1 MIKKADVLVYVPAP
15 GDEYLI
21 DPTGQSYN
29 IKLTYE
35 KEYPVCD
42 VGLSR
47 YPRVDRDGT
56 IIKQSI
62 SIIDD
67 VGTKAWLGTKN
78 VEKRFMTKAS
88 YERMKKLEEI
98 C

>member
-1 MIKKADVLVYVPAP
+1 MIKKGDVLVYVPAP

-42 VGLSR
+42 VGFLESR
-47 YPRVDRDGT
+47 IQNHT
-56 IIKQSI
+56 TI

-78 VEKRFMTKAS
+78 VEKRFMTKTA
-88 YERMKKLEEI
+88 YERMKKINQI